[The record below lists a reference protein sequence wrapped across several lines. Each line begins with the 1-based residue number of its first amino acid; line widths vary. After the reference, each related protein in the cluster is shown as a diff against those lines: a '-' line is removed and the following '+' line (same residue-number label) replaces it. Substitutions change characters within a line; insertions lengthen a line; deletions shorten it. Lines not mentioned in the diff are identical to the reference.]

1 MIISHFIRPMA
12 QIWLVLLIE
21 TTLVSYWPLCVHIC
35 REPHANQSR
44 PVVLNQTDFAFSPL
58 PPMIFGNVW
67 RHFLLSQL
75 VGGGGA
81 IDCALKPGILLNI
94 LHCTGHT
101 PPPPQTTRTKSIWP
115 EMSVVPRL
123 GISPYTRGI
132 FKRSEDTYKVI
143 SGSLVCCPGV
153 EVYAI
158 KGSKLSVHHEVQDCF
173 LPVSKMTLAGA
184 LVSWLPSK

>member
-35 REPHANQSR
+35 REPHASQSR
-44 PVVLNQTDFAFSPL
+44 PVVLNQTDFAFPPL

-75 VGGGGA
+75 VVVLGGRGCA
-81 IDCALKPGILLNI
+81 TDCALKPGMLLNI

-101 PPPPQTTRTKSIWP
+101 PPPPQTTRTKSIRP

-123 GISPYTRGI
+123 GISPTQGGYLKEAKTLI
-132 FKRSEDTYKVI
+132 
-143 SGSLVCCPGV
+143 
-153 EVYAI
+153 
-158 KGSKLSVHHEVQDCF
+158 KLSLGLWYVAQEWKFMQ
-173 LPVSKMTLAGA
+173 
-184 LVSWLPSK
+184 